1 MDNVDWEVVPVIQS
15 SPLPQ
20 APLQALQTK
29 AVSPE
34 IPSASTPHALP
45 DILFQLNGSPLR
57 LPSKED
63 GNPYYL
69 MDMIQ
74 YSGIDLQNPKGKIR
88 LTVNGIPGLFQ
99 QELKEGDIIRIEEEP
114 A

>member
-1 MDNVDWEVVPVIQS
+1 MDSKPIESAEAPQY
-15 SPLPQ
+15 LPRSR
-20 APLQALQTK
+20 AGKLLLYLYGKTLVLPPK
-29 AVSPE
+29 A
-34 IPSASTPHALP
+34 
-45 DILFQLNGSPLR
+45 
-57 LPSKED
+57 D
-63 GNPYYL
+63 GQPYYL